1 MLTLRFHNGGG
12 VFDVNEQRVREYTP
26 GIQWHF
32 GQQVAAPMPGQPQNL
47 LWGATVEAGGI
58 KRCRGRY
65 DAAVDALERR
75 GGCFVLLLTR
85 DGSHGLDLSMTSH
98 LYLLEKIW
106 DPAIEA
112 QVVARACRLGATGSA
127 VVEQLVMKGT
137 VEEMLLD
144 IHAQQHGEA
153 AAAAAACRRL
163 GRRRGAERRRARRS
177 AKADGLA
184 RSCGSRYGV
193 GGRSRGGEGGG
204 GRSRR
209 ARRLGAA
216 ARGGAAS
223 GIAAVVS

>member
-1 MLTLRFHNGGG
+1 MSGGVDVWRCRQCAAENEASEGRCGTKVLTLRFHNGGG
-12 VFDVNEQRVREYTP
+12 VFDVNEQRVREYAP

-112 QVVARACRLGATGSA
+112 QVVARACRL
-127 VVEQLVMKGT
+127 
-137 VEEMLLD
+137 
-144 IHAQQHGEA
+144 A
-153 AAAAAACRRL
+153 APP
-163 GRRRGAERRRARRS
+163 ARPS
-177 AKADGLA
+177 
-184 RSCGSRYGV
+184 SS
-193 GGRSRGGEGGG
+193 S
-204 GRSRR
+204 S
-209 ARRLGAA
+209 
-216 ARGGAAS
+216 
-223 GIAAVVS
+223 